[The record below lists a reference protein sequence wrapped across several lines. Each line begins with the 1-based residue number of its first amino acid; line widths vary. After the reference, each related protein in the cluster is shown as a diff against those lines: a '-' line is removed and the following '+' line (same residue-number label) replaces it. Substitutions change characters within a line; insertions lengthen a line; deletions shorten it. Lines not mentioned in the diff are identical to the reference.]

1 MLDLV
6 LWDSH
11 PLSLGATPKQVFIDG
26 IAQIRRPHTNAKP
39 IASQR
44 VPNTPDFGNE
54 AKETLKHDGLPPLET
69 KTSNSDIVIFSNVHS
84 VFLRRGKEIEEILPA
99 ADAAGAFAA
108 VVVQG
113 GNITCIGTLL
123 RCSSFQHSRRVERI
137 DLEGGSI
144 SSVAISFPNVCL
156 FIYRLFLDPPLLAM
170 VAVSVST
177 ILMVNPQLTTARL
190 MTR

>member
-1 MLDLV
+1 MLDVV

-26 IAQIRRPHTNAKP
+26 IAQIKSPHISAKP
-39 IASQR
+39 IAYQR

-54 AKETLKHDGLPPLET
+54 VRETLKHDGLPPLET
-69 KTSNSDIVIFSNVHS
+69 KISNSDIVIFSNVHS
-84 VFLRRGKEIEEILPA
+84 VFLRRGKEIEEILPLS
-99 ADAAGAFAA
+99 GASGTFAA

-123 RCSSFQHSRRVERI
+123 DCSSFEQLAGAERI

-144 SSVAISFPNVCL
+144 SSVAISFSL
-156 FIYRLFLDPPLLAM
+156 FTSRLFLLDLPLSAM
-170 VAVSVST
+170 AAVSVST

>member
-26 IAQIRRPHTNAKP
+26 IAQIRSPHTSAKP
-39 IASQR
+39 IGFQR

-54 AKETLKHDGLPPLET
+54 VKETLEHDGLPPLET
-69 KTSNSDIVIFSNVHS
+69 KASNSDIVIFSNVHS
-84 VFLRRGKEIEEILPA
+84 VFLRRGKEIEEVFPPA
-99 ADAAGAFAA
+99 EAAGAFAA

-123 RCSSFQHSRRVERI
+123 DCSSFQHSPGVERI

-144 SSVAISFPNVCL
+144 SSVATGFPNVCSYINS
-156 FIYRLFLDPPLLAM
+156 F
-170 VAVSVST
+170 
-177 ILMVNPQLTTARL
+177 
-190 MTR
+190 

>member
-26 IAQIRRPHTNAKP
+26 IAQIRSPHTIAKP
-39 IASQR
+39 TALQR

-54 AKETLKHDGLPPLET
+54 VKETLQHHGLPPLET
-69 KTSNSDIVIFSNVHS
+69 RRSNSDIVIFSNVHS
-84 VFLRRGKEIEEILPA
+84 VFLRKGQEIEERLPP

-123 RCSSFQHSRRVERI
+123 DCPSFQNSPGVERI

-144 SSVAISFPNVCL
+144 SSVATSFQNAC
-156 FIYRLFLDPPLLAM
+156 
-170 VAVSVST
+170 
-177 ILMVNPQLTTARL
+177 
-190 MTR
+190 